1 MGIVVFL
8 VAVLLIPV
16 LIYCAHDTS
25 RLIWG
30 RLEEGRRRGC
40 VSAYRAHVHESEG
53 QPTRWIEGS
62 PPWIIRL
69 AAFTSFCLGQMIIPA
84 VPGAIFFIVLSVARA
99 LEGSVDPGLIGIGLS
114 MPSAIMVAL
123 RVLGAGI
130 GLLQRGPHA
139 ASQARSAARWELV
152 HNLGL
157 CVFLLGFLAVGRATG
172 DEQIVYGLLIVVSV
186 LAMLH
191 AGLLVAA
198 ANALDA
204 YDVSTEAS
212 DRGAV
217 VA

>member
-53 QPTRWIEGS
+53 QPTRWIEG
-62 PPWIIRL
+62 I
-69 AAFTSFCLGQMIIPA
+69 
-84 VPGAIFFIVLSVARA
+84 
-99 LEGSVDPGLIGIGLS
+99 
-114 MPSAIMVAL
+114 
-123 RVLGAGI
+123 
-130 GLLQRGPHA
+130 
-139 ASQARSAARWELV
+139 
-152 HNLGL
+152 GL